1 MHNHHIS
8 RRKFFGQ
15 ASCAAI
21 GTTTFMSS
29 LMNLNLLN
37 AAASQNGNGDYKALV
52 CILLAGGNDSF
63 NMLVPYGND
72 EYQEYASI
80 RSGLAIDQED
90 LLPLTNGF
98 NNGKE
103 FALHPSMSQIRD
115 LYDDGNLSFLSNV
128 GTLVEPTTLA
138 EYENGSVALPKG
150 LFSHSDQIQQWQ
162 TSLPQSKSTTGWG
175 GRMADVLSSLN
186 TNENVS
192 MNISLS
198 GVNVFQVGNSV
209 FPFSISPSGSI
220 GINGYGLPSPFNV
233 VRTNAI
239 DSLLDQHYSNIF
251 EGLYGSTVKNAQLS
265 HEEFAEA
272 IANIPPLTT
281 TFNQANSVSKNLEM
295 VAKTIA
301 ARETLGFCRQTFFIT
316 FGGWDHHD
324 EVINNQLFMLGVVSE
339 AMQEFYDALTEMNL
353 TNEVTT
359 FTISDFG
366 RTLSS
371 NGNGSDHAWGGNHM
385 IMGGAVNG
393 NQIFGS
399 YPDLYEGN
407 PQDVGRGR
415 LLPTT
420 SADEYFADLALWFGV
435 SPSDLDMILPNI
447 YNFVPSGQSTGPLG
461 LML

>member
-1 MHNHHIS
+1 MHKTS
-8 RRKFFGQ
+8 RRKFIGQ

-21 GTTTFMSS
+21 GSSTFLSS

-37 AAASQNGNGDYKALV
+37 AAASYNNAGDYKALV

-63 NMLVPYGND
+63 NMLVPSGND
-72 EYQEYASI
+72 EYLEYATI

-90 LLPLTNGF
+90 LLTMTNNM

-103 FALHPSMSQIRD
+103 FGLHPSMAQVRD
-115 LYDDGNLSFLSNV
+115 LYDMGNLAFLSNV
-128 GTLVEPTTLA
+128 GTLVEPTDLNS
-138 EYENGSVALPKG
+138 YENQTVALPKG

-186 TNENVS
+186 TNQNVS

-198 GVNVFQVGNSV
+198 GVNVFQVGNNV
-209 FPFSISPSGSI
+209 FPFAISPNGSI
-220 GINGYGLPSPFNV
+220 GINGYGLPAPFNQ
-233 VRTNAI
+233 VRTAAI
-239 DSLLDQHYSNIF
+239 DSLLDAHYANVF

-265 HEEFAEA
+265 HAEFSEA
-272 IANIPPLTT
+272 IENITPLNT
-281 TFNQANSVSKNLEM
+281 TFNQDNSLSRDLEM

-301 ARETLGFCRQTFFIT
+301 ARNDLGFCRQTFFIT

-324 EVINNQLFMLGVVSE
+324 EVINNQLYMLGVVSE
-339 AMQEFYDALTEMNL
+339 ALQEFYNAMVELNL
-353 TNEVTT
+353 TNDVTT
-359 FTISDFG
+359 FTVSDFG

-393 NQIFGS
+393 NQIYGA

-435 SPSDLDMILPNI
+435 SPSDLDIVLPNI
-447 YNFVPSGQSTGPLG
+447 YNFIPSGQTTGPLG
-461 LML
+461 IMNV